1 MISVLILTIGSCA
14 GYLATPLQSQKWFP
28 YLMLFMIS
36 LAVAVL
42 TGDAMLH
49 LFPHVST
56 YEIIQFELTEFESA
70 ELLNKESSGEC
81 INLSVK
87 AMMNMKIY

>member
-1 MISVLILTIGSCA
+1 
-14 GYLATPLQSQKWFP
+14 
-28 YLMLFMIS
+28 MLFMIS

-56 YEIIQFELTEFESA
+56 DEINQFELNDFEFGFTSYII
-70 ELLNKESSGEC
+70 LLS
-81 INLSVK
+81 
-87 AMMNMKIY
+87 

>member
-1 MISVLILTIGSCA
+1 
-14 GYLATPLQSQKWFP
+14 
-28 YLMLFMIS
+28 MLFMIS

-56 YEIIQFELTEFESA
+56 NEINQFELNDFEST
-70 ELLNKESSGEC
+70 ELLNKASLAEC

-87 AMMNMKIY
+87 TTMDKKVY

>member
-1 MISVLILTIGSCA
+1 MIAVLILTIGSCA
-14 GYLATPLQSQKWFP
+14 GYLATPLRSQKWFP

-56 YEIIQFELTEFESA
+56 FDIIQFELTESESN
-70 ELLNKESSGEC
+70 ELLNEASLAEC
-81 INLSVK
+81 INLPVK
-87 AMMNMKIY
+87 TMMI